1 MDSFRRAGWW
11 RSRGAWIGSHFLCGI
26 AAILIS
32 GSLLAA
38 FVTGREISNALM
50 TAAAFFALL
59 PLILYQGFALRKA
72 VAPAIWIAAW
82 LVGLLSAPWIVGLV
96 LRRTVEV
103 WGNDTVFIAWF
114 AGAALSGVWAA
125 VAQWAA
131 LRGRVSLAAWLLR
144 GGGGFALAVLAAGL
158 GFLAGL
164 LIWPGIWFVAVPL
177 AFGVYGAT
185 TWRALEPLIA
195 TP

>member
-1 MDSFRRAGWW
+1 MDSFRRVGWW

-50 TAAAFFALL
+50 TAAALLALL

-82 LVGLLSAPWIVGLV
+82 LVGSVLLS
-96 LRRTVEV
+96 LRLFR
-103 WGNDTVFIAWF
+103 
-114 AGAALSGVWAA
+114 
-125 VAQWAA
+125 
-131 LRGRVSLAAWLLR
+131 
-144 GGGGFALAVLAAGL
+144 
-158 GFLAGL
+158 
-164 LIWPGIWFVAVPL
+164 
-177 AFGVYGAT
+177 
-185 TWRALEPLIA
+185 WR
-195 TP
+195 